1 MAERCLQMWRLKN
14 RWWRKCLLTPVTAV
28 VTVIKPCMC
37 RNSWSAVLHRKISK
51 KKRTRYFFSWR
62 TNPADGQGQMWGL
75 RMIQNT
81 SGTHSQ
87 KWSFFLSVFTFL
99 YIYVHSVLI
108 GWLFH
113 GYITYQENTFFFWI
127 LLYLTRRHHACGW
140 WFTGRSAVQ
149 NFSWNR
155 IFRDSAVVA
164 VVSGAKWKSLI

>member
-51 KKRTRYFFSWR
+51 KKEQGIFFPDVP
-62 TNPADGQGQMWGL
+62 TQQMDRDRCEDSVWYRIL
-75 RMIQNT
+75 QALT
-81 SGTHSQ
+81 LKSEVSSCQ
-87 KWSFFLSVFTFL
+87 FLHFCTF
-99 YIYVHSVLI
+99 YVHSVLI

-140 WFTGRSAVQ
+140 WFTGRSAVR